1 MIMENRSLAK
11 VRKLSKEVAEQLLG
25 KIIPFWR
32 SLRDDRWGGWYGYV
46 SYELETD
53 RDAVKGCILNSRIT
67 WFFASVYR
75 YIREGLIT
83 REQCLAHGF
92 TDEDIRREAE
102 HGWNFLRERCL
113 DQKNGGIYWSLRADG
128 TPEDTTKHTYN
139 QAFAIYA
146 LCACHEALGGEEALK
161 LALELFALIEEKCT
175 DENGY
180 LEAFTVDFSP
190 ESNEKLSENGVL
202 AARTMNTLLHVFE
215 AYTQLYKVSGNGRVR
230 ECLCRILNI
239 FREKVYNPRLHRQE
253 VFFDENYRSLLD
265 LHSYGHDIETA
276 WLMDLGLWVL
286 NDPACT
292 KACSSVTEDL
302 TEQILRT
309 AFDGHS
315 LANECDRGE
324 VNVHRVWWVQAEAV
338 VGFFNGWQK
347 NPKRVDYLETA
358 LALWEFIQRYVVDE
372 REGSEWFWEVDEK
385 GNPFPGRP
393 VAEPWKCPYHN
404 GRMCLEIIKRAGQAA
419 EEMGGGLRACAETD
433 WDREDCYGKNT

>member
-1 MIMENRSLAK
+1 M
-11 VRKLSKEVAEQLLG
+11 
-25 KIIPFWR
+25 
-32 SLRDDRWGGWYGYV
+32 
-46 SYELETD
+46 
-53 RDAVKGCILNSRIT
+53 
-67 WFFASVYR
+67 
-75 YIREGLIT
+75 
-83 REQCLAHGF
+83 
-92 TDEDIRREAE
+92 
-102 HGWNFLRERCL
+102 
-113 DQKNGGIYWSLRADG
+113 
-128 TPEDTTKHTYN
+128 
-139 QAFAIYA
+139 
-146 LCACHEALGGEEALK
+146 
-161 LALELFALIEEKCT
+161 
-175 DENGY
+175 
-180 LEAFTVDFSP
+180 
-190 ESNEKLSENGVL
+190 
-202 AARTMNTLLHVFE
+202 
-215 AYTQLYKVSGNGRVR
+215 
-230 ECLCRILNI
+230 
-239 FREKVYNPRLHRQE
+239 
-253 VFFDENYRSLLD
+253 
-265 LHSYGHDIETA
+265 
-276 WLMDLGLWVL
+276 L